1 MRELAS
7 KGQLRASFL
16 RVAVVTVP
24 LILLLGTLSGVLSN
38 SGYDNP
44 WFASLDKPSIMPPGA
59 VFGIVWPILYVL
71 LGIAVAII
79 WFARGAE
86 GRGLALGLSVAQLLL
101 NYAWSPLFFAG
112 HQVTAAF
119 WLILLLIALVV
130 ATVIAFAKIR
140 PVAAVLLLPYLAWLC
155 FAAMLNWQID
165 RLNPD
170 AEQRTTPS
178 VEYKL

>member
-1 MRELAS
+1 MGELAS

-16 RVAVVTVP
+16 RVAIVTVP
-24 LILLLGTLSGVLSN
+24 LVVLLGSLSGRVSN
-38 SGYDNP
+38 SGYDNA
-44 WFASLDKPSIMPPGA
+44 WFAALDKPGIMPPGA
-59 VFGIVWPILYVL
+59 VFGIVWPLLYIL

-86 GRGLALGLSVAQLLL
+86 GRGTALGLFIVQMLV
-101 NYAWSPLFFAG
+101 NYAWSPLFFAA
-112 HQVTAAF
+112 HQVSAAF

-130 ATVIAFAKIR
+130 ATVVAFARIR
-140 PVAAVLLLPYLAWLC
+140 PVAAVLMLPYLAWLC
-155 FAAMLNWQID
+155 FAGVLNWQID

-170 AEQRTTPS
+170 AEQRQSQS